1 MGRGTKKEWKPTA
14 LTLIFSSQQ
23 NISILKSEWTA
34 TACEM
39 HDLKYHSAHEQMAQS
54 QQFRKSEIW
63 LDTGS
68 KQNITKQNVWSSKS
82 VLAKGTY

>member
-1 MGRGTKKEWKPTA
+1 
-14 LTLIFSSQQ
+14 
-23 NISILKSEWTA
+23 
-34 TACEM
+34 M

-68 KQNITKQNVWSSKS
+68 KQNITKQNV
-82 VLAKGTY
+82 